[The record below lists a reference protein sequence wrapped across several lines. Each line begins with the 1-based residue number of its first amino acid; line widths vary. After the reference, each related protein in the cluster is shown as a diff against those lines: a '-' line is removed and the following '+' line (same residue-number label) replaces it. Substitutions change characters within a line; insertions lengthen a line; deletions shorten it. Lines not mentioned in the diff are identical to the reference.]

1 MTVTQKN
8 TYVGKSI
15 THESAHLH
23 VSGKAN
29 YVDDIPEI
37 EGTLYAGL
45 GLAEIAHGKII
56 NMDLSAVWQAEGVV
70 SVLTGTELLHNNC
83 GPVVADEPI
92 IATDTVSFFGQVIFV
107 VVAKTYQQAQ
117 QASRLAKVTYE
128 ALEPILTIEQAIARQ
143 SWILPPVQITAG
155 DANAKLA
162 VAPYRLQ
169 GIAQVGGQEHFYLE
183 GQICYAYPK
192 EEDMLQVLCSTQ
204 HPTEMQLLISEA
216 VGYGMHQV
224 SVEVRR
230 MGGGFGGKESQSA
243 QWACITAILSVKLK
257 RPVKLRLDRDTDMIV
272 TGKRHGFAYQ
282 WDVGFDEQGMILGL
296 YIQLASNC
304 GSSTDLSGPVNDRAI
319 CHVDN
324 GYYLD
329 AVTIDSLRCKTNTVS
344 NTAFRGFGGPQGMF
358 PIEYIMDD
366 IGYALDIDPL
376 IIRQR
381 NFYTAM
387 SEQAGIDFSA
397 ENIDEIAPRSKTPY
411 GTYVKDNILPDLVS
425 KLAEHCDYFTR
436 RETIKSFNEQSPIIK
451 KGLALTPVKFGIS
464 FNATLF
470 NQAGALVHI
479 YTDGTILVNHGGTEM
494 GQGLYSK
501 IRQIVADEFS
511 LDLSKIRLSATDTAK
526 VPNTSA
532 TAASSGTDL
541 NGKAA
546 QAACINIRN
555 RLQTFAAELA
565 NTKPSQ
571 VQFKDGYIYAS
582 GQSWQFAEFIKL
594 AYQARI
600 QLWDSGFYKTPDIH
614 WNPVLRY
621 GRPFFYFA
629 YGAAASEVAID
640 TLTGES
646 KVLRVDILHDVGNS
660 INPAID
666 IGQIEGGFI
675 QGMGWLTSEELY
687 WVPEGRKQ
695 GHLFTHAP
703 STYKIPTA
711 TDMPKIFNVNLYDNQ
726 NLENTI
732 HRSKAVGEPPFML
745 ALSVFSALRDAV
757 SASITTPILQN
768 GIKVKPFLS
777 APATPEAILQAIV
790 NAKQLVNSQ
799 TQLSNQSSKVYT
811 NQYDKWMD
819 RQACIMAHTE

>member
-1 MTVTQKN
+1 MNDMTVTQKN
-8 TYVGKSI
+8 TYVGRSI

-70 SVLTGTELLHNNC
+70 SVLTGIELLHNNC

-92 IATDTVSFFGQVIFV
+92 IATDMVSFFGQVIFV

-501 IRQIVADEFS
+501 IRQIVAHEFS

-799 TQLSNQSSKVYT
+799 THLSNLSNQ
-811 NQYDKWMD
+811 
-819 RQACIMAHTE
+819 

>member
-1 MTVTQKN
+1 MNEMTVTQKN

-811 NQYDKWMD
+811 NQYDK
-819 RQACIMAHTE
+819 

>member
-1 MTVTQKN
+1 MNDMTVTQKN

-143 SWILPPVQITAG
+143 SWILPPVQLTAG

-397 ENIDEIAPRSKTPY
+397 ENIDEIAPRSRTPY

-799 TQLSNQSSKVYT
+799 THLSNQ
-811 NQYDKWMD
+811 
-819 RQACIMAHTE
+819 

>member
-1 MTVTQKN
+1 M
-8 TYVGKSI
+8 
-15 THESAHLH
+15 
-23 VSGKAN
+23 
-29 YVDDIPEI
+29 DDIPEV

-70 SVLTGTELLHNNC
+70 TVLTGTELLHNNC

-143 SWILPPVQITAG
+143 SWILPPVQLTAG

-169 GIAQVGGQEHFYLE
+169 GMAQVGGQEHFYLE

-501 IRQIVADEFS
+501 IRQIVAHEFS

-757 SASITTPILQN
+757 SANITTPILQN

-811 NQYDKWMD
+811 NQYDK
-819 RQACIMAHTE
+819 

>member
-29 YVDDIPEI
+29 YVDDIPEV

-70 SVLTGTELLHNNC
+70 TVLTGAELLHNNC

-169 GIAQVGGQEHFYLE
+169 GMAQVGGQEHFYLE

-799 TQLSNQSSKVYT
+799 THLSNQ
-811 NQYDKWMD
+811 
-819 RQACIMAHTE
+819 

>member
-1 MTVTQKN
+1 MNEMTVTQKN

-29 YVDDIPEI
+29 YVDDIPEV

-70 SVLTGTELLHNNC
+70 TVLTGIELLHNNC

-143 SWILPPVQITAG
+143 SWILPPVQLTAG

-169 GIAQVGGQEHFYLE
+169 GMAQVGGQEHFYLE

-397 ENIDEIAPRSKTPY
+397 ENIDEIAPRSRTPY

-799 TQLSNQSSKVYT
+799 THLSNQ
-811 NQYDKWMD
+811 
-819 RQACIMAHTE
+819 

>member
-1 MTVTQKN
+1 MNEMTVTQKN

-29 YVDDIPEI
+29 YVDDIPEV

-143 SWILPPVQITAG
+143 SWILPPVQLTAG

-397 ENIDEIAPRSKTPY
+397 ENIDEIAPRSRTPY

-436 RETIKSFNEQSPIIK
+436 RETIKTFNEQSPIIK

-799 TQLSNQSSKVYT
+799 THLSNQ
-811 NQYDKWMD
+811 
-819 RQACIMAHTE
+819 

>member
-29 YVDDIPEI
+29 YVDDIPEV

-70 SVLTGTELLHNNC
+70 TVLTGAELLHNNC

-169 GIAQVGGQEHFYLE
+169 GMAQVGGQEHFYLE

-555 RLQTFAAELA
+555 RLKTFAAELA
-565 NTKPSQ
+565 NTKPNQ

-799 TQLSNQSSKVYT
+799 THLSNLSNQ
-811 NQYDKWMD
+811 
-819 RQACIMAHTE
+819 

>member
-29 YVDDIPEI
+29 YVDDIPEV

-143 SWILPPVQITAG
+143 SWILPPVQLTAG

-169 GIAQVGGQEHFYLE
+169 GMAQVGGQEHFYLE

-501 IRQIVADEFS
+501 IRQIVAHEFS

-799 TQLSNQSSKVYT
+799 THLSNQ
-811 NQYDKWMD
+811 
-819 RQACIMAHTE
+819 

>member
-1 MTVTQKN
+1 MNEMTVTQKN

-29 YVDDIPEI
+29 YVDDIPEV

-70 SVLTGTELLHNNC
+70 SVLTGIELLHNNC

-169 GIAQVGGQEHFYLE
+169 GMAQVGGQEHFYLE

-397 ENIDEIAPRSKTPY
+397 ENIDEIAPRSRTPY

-501 IRQIVADEFS
+501 IRQIVAHEFS

-555 RLQTFAAELA
+555 RLKTFAAELA
-565 NTKPSQ
+565 NTKPNQ

-711 TDMPKIFNVNLYDNQ
+711 TDMPKIFNVNLYGNQ

-777 APATPEAILQAIV
+777 APATPGYF
-790 NAKQLVNSQ
+790 NRRK
-799 TQLSNQSSKVYT
+799 
-811 NQYDKWMD
+811 
-819 RQACIMAHTE
+819 

>member
-451 KGLALTPVKFGIS
+451 KGLVLTPVKFGIS

-799 TQLSNQSSKVYT
+799 THLSNQ
-811 NQYDKWMD
+811 
-819 RQACIMAHTE
+819 

>member
-1 MTVTQKN
+1 MNDMTVTQKN

-29 YVDDIPEI
+29 YVDDIPEV

-70 SVLTGTELLHNNC
+70 TVLTGTELLHNNC

-169 GIAQVGGQEHFYLE
+169 GMAQVGGQEHFYLE

-501 IRQIVADEFS
+501 IRQIVAHEFS

-757 SASITTPILQN
+757 SANITTPILQN

-799 TQLSNQSSKVYT
+799 THLSNQ
-811 NQYDKWMD
+811 
-819 RQACIMAHTE
+819 

>member
-29 YVDDIPEI
+29 YVDDIPEV

-70 SVLTGTELLHNNC
+70 SVLTGIELLHNNC

-169 GIAQVGGQEHFYLE
+169 GMAQVGGQEHFYLE

-451 KGLALTPVKFGIS
+451 KGFALTPVKFGIS

-501 IRQIVADEFS
+501 IRQIVAHEFS

-565 NTKPSQ
+565 NTKPNQ

-745 ALSVFSALRDAV
+745 ALSVFSALREAV
-757 SASITTPILQN
+757 SANITTPILQN

-799 TQLSNQSSKVYT
+799 THLSNQ
-811 NQYDKWMD
+811 
-819 RQACIMAHTE
+819 

>member
-1 MTVTQKN
+1 MNEMTVTQKN

-29 YVDDIPEI
+29 YVDDIPEV

-70 SVLTGTELLHNNC
+70 SVLTGIELLHNNC

-143 SWILPPVQITAG
+143 SWILPPVQLTAG

-169 GIAQVGGQEHFYLE
+169 GMAQVGGQEHFYLE

-501 IRQIVADEFS
+501 IRQIVAHEFS

-555 RLQTFAAELA
+555 RLKTFAAELA
-565 NTKPSQ
+565 NTKPNQ

-757 SASITTPILQN
+757 SANITTPILQN

-811 NQYDKWMD
+811 NQYDK
-819 RQACIMAHTE
+819 

>member
-29 YVDDIPEI
+29 YVDDIPEV

-70 SVLTGTELLHNNC
+70 SVLTGIELLHNNC

-169 GIAQVGGQEHFYLE
+169 GMAQVGGQEHFYLE

-501 IRQIVADEFS
+501 IRQIVAHEFS

-555 RLQTFAAELA
+555 RLKTFAAELA
-565 NTKPSQ
+565 NTKPNQ

-711 TDMPKIFNVNLYDNQ
+711 TDMPKIFNVNLYGNQ

-757 SASITTPILQN
+757 SANITTPILQN

-799 TQLSNQSSKVYT
+799 THLSNQ
-811 NQYDKWMD
+811 
-819 RQACIMAHTE
+819 

>member
-1 MTVTQKN
+1 MNEMTVTQKN

-29 YVDDIPEI
+29 YVDDIPEV

-70 SVLTGTELLHNNC
+70 SVLTGIELLHNNC

-169 GIAQVGGQEHFYLE
+169 GMAQVGGQEHFYLE

-555 RLQTFAAELA
+555 RLKTFAAELA
-565 NTKPSQ
+565 NTKPNQ

-711 TDMPKIFNVNLYDNQ
+711 TDMPKIFNVNLYGNQ

-745 ALSVFSALRDAV
+745 ALSVFSALREAV
-757 SASITTPILQN
+757 SANITTPILQN

-799 TQLSNQSSKVYT
+799 THLSNLSNQ
-811 NQYDKWMD
+811 
-819 RQACIMAHTE
+819 

>member
-1 MTVTQKN
+1 MNEMTVTQKN

-29 YVDDIPEI
+29 YVDDIPEV

-70 SVLTGTELLHNNC
+70 SVLTGIELLHNNC

-169 GIAQVGGQEHFYLE
+169 GMAQVGGQEHFYLE

-501 IRQIVADEFS
+501 IRQIVAHEFS

-711 TDMPKIFNVNLYDNQ
+711 TDMPKIFNVNLYGNQ

-745 ALSVFSALRDAV
+745 ALSVFSALREAV
-757 SASITTPILQN
+757 SANITTPILQN

-799 TQLSNQSSKVYT
+799 THLSNQ
-811 NQYDKWMD
+811 
-819 RQACIMAHTE
+819 

>member
-1 MTVTQKN
+1 MNEMTVTQKN

-29 YVDDIPEI
+29 YVDDIPEV

-45 GLAEIAHGKII
+45 GLAEIANGKII

-70 SVLTGTELLHNNC
+70 SVLTGIELLHNNC

-143 SWILPPVQITAG
+143 SWILPPVQLTAG

-169 GIAQVGGQEHFYLE
+169 GMAQVGGQEHFYLE

-451 KGLALTPVKFGIS
+451 KGFALTPVKFGIS

-501 IRQIVADEFS
+501 IRQIVAHEFS

-757 SASITTPILQN
+757 SANITTPILQN

-799 TQLSNQSSKVYT
+799 THLSNQ
-811 NQYDKWMD
+811 
-819 RQACIMAHTE
+819 

>member
-1 MTVTQKN
+1 MNEMTVTQKN

-29 YVDDIPEI
+29 YVDDIPEV

-70 SVLTGTELLHNNC
+70 SVLTGIELLHNNC

-169 GIAQVGGQEHFYLE
+169 GMAQVGGQEHFYLE

-501 IRQIVADEFS
+501 IRQIVAHEFS

-555 RLQTFAAELA
+555 RLKTFAAELA
-565 NTKPSQ
+565 NTKPNQ

-799 TQLSNQSSKVYT
+799 THLSNQ
-811 NQYDKWMD
+811 
-819 RQACIMAHTE
+819 

>member
-1 MTVTQKN
+1 MNEMTVTQKN

-29 YVDDIPEI
+29 YVDDIPEV

-143 SWILPPVQITAG
+143 SWILPPVQLTAG

-169 GIAQVGGQEHFYLE
+169 GMAQVGGQEHFYLE

-555 RLQTFAAELA
+555 RLKTFAAELA

-799 TQLSNQSSKVYT
+799 THLSNQ
-811 NQYDKWMD
+811 
-819 RQACIMAHTE
+819 

>member
-8 TYVGKSI
+8 TYVGRSI

-799 TQLSNQSSKVYT
+799 THLSNQ
-811 NQYDKWMD
+811 
-819 RQACIMAHTE
+819 

>member
-29 YVDDIPEI
+29 YVDDIPEV

-70 SVLTGTELLHNNC
+70 SVLTGIELLHNNC

-169 GIAQVGGQEHFYLE
+169 GMAQVGGQEHFYLE

-501 IRQIVADEFS
+501 IRQIVAHEFS

-565 NTKPSQ
+565 NTKPNQ

-757 SASITTPILQN
+757 SANITTPILQN

-799 TQLSNQSSKVYT
+799 THLSNQ
-811 NQYDKWMD
+811 
-819 RQACIMAHTE
+819 

>member
-29 YVDDIPEI
+29 YVDDIPEV

-70 SVLTGTELLHNNC
+70 TVLTGAELLHNNC

-143 SWILPPVQITAG
+143 SWILPPVQLTAG

-555 RLQTFAAELA
+555 RLQTFAAKLA

-799 TQLSNQSSKVYT
+799 THLSNQ
-811 NQYDKWMD
+811 
-819 RQACIMAHTE
+819 

>member
-1 MTVTQKN
+1 MNEMTVTQKN

-29 YVDDIPEI
+29 YVDDIPEV

-70 SVLTGTELLHNNC
+70 SVLTGIELLHNNC

-555 RLQTFAAELA
+555 RLKTFAAELA
-565 NTKPSQ
+565 NTKPNQ

-711 TDMPKIFNVNLYDNQ
+711 TDMPKIFNVNLYGNQ

-745 ALSVFSALRDAV
+745 ALSVFSALREAV
-757 SASITTPILQN
+757 SANITTPILQN

-799 TQLSNQSSKVYT
+799 THLSNLSNQ
-811 NQYDKWMD
+811 
-819 RQACIMAHTE
+819 

>member
-1 MTVTQKN
+1 MNDMTVTQKN

-29 YVDDIPEI
+29 YVDDIPEV

-45 GLAEIAHGKII
+45 GLAEIANGKII

-70 SVLTGTELLHNNC
+70 SVLTGIELLHNNC

-169 GIAQVGGQEHFYLE
+169 GMAQVGGQEHFYLE

-397 ENIDEIAPRSKTPY
+397 ENIDEIAPRSRTPY

-501 IRQIVADEFS
+501 IRQIVAHEFS

-555 RLQTFAAELA
+555 RLKTFAAELA
-565 NTKPSQ
+565 NTKPNQ

-711 TDMPKIFNVNLYDNQ
+711 TDMPKIFNVNLYGNQ

-745 ALSVFSALRDAV
+745 ALSVFSALREAV
-757 SASITTPILQN
+757 SANITTPILQN

-799 TQLSNQSSKVYT
+799 THLSNLSNQ
-811 NQYDKWMD
+811 
-819 RQACIMAHTE
+819 

>member
-1 MTVTQKN
+1 MNEMTVTQKN

-29 YVDDIPEI
+29 YVDDIPEV

-70 SVLTGTELLHNNC
+70 SVLTGIELLHNNC

-169 GIAQVGGQEHFYLE
+169 GMAQVGGQEHFYLE

-501 IRQIVADEFS
+501 IRQIVAHEFS

-565 NTKPSQ
+565 NTKPNQ

-745 ALSVFSALRDAV
+745 ALSVFSALREAV
-757 SASITTPILQN
+757 SANITTPILQN

-799 TQLSNQSSKVYT
+799 THLSNLSNQ
-811 NQYDKWMD
+811 
-819 RQACIMAHTE
+819 

>member
-1 MTVTQKN
+1 MNDMTVTQKN

-29 YVDDIPEI
+29 YVDDIPEV

-45 GLAEIAHGKII
+45 GLAEIANGKII

-70 SVLTGTELLHNNC
+70 SVLTGIELLHNNC

-143 SWILPPVQITAG
+143 SWILPPVQLTAG

-169 GIAQVGGQEHFYLE
+169 GMAQVGGQEHFYLE

-501 IRQIVADEFS
+501 IRQIVAHEFS

-555 RLQTFAAELA
+555 RLKTFAAELA
-565 NTKPSQ
+565 NTKPNQ

-711 TDMPKIFNVNLYDNQ
+711 TDMPKIFNVNLYGNQ

-745 ALSVFSALRDAV
+745 ALSVFSALREAV
-757 SASITTPILQN
+757 SANITTPILQN

-799 TQLSNQSSKVYT
+799 THLSNLSNQ
-811 NQYDKWMD
+811 
-819 RQACIMAHTE
+819 

>member
-1 MTVTQKN
+1 MNEMTVTQKN

-29 YVDDIPEI
+29 YVDDIPEV

-70 SVLTGTELLHNNC
+70 SVLTGIELLHNNC

-143 SWILPPVQITAG
+143 SWILPPVQLTAG

-169 GIAQVGGQEHFYLE
+169 GMAQVGGQEHFYLE

-501 IRQIVADEFS
+501 IRQIVAHEFS

-757 SASITTPILQN
+757 SANITTPILQN

-811 NQYDKWMD
+811 NQYDK
-819 RQACIMAHTE
+819 

>member
-29 YVDDIPEI
+29 YVDDIPEV

-70 SVLTGTELLHNNC
+70 SVLTGIELLHNNC

-169 GIAQVGGQEHFYLE
+169 GMAQVGGQEHFYLE

-501 IRQIVADEFS
+501 IRQIVAHEFS

-555 RLQTFAAELA
+555 RLKTFAAELA

-711 TDMPKIFNVNLYDNQ
+711 TDMPKIFNVNLYGNQ

-745 ALSVFSALRDAV
+745 ALSVFSALREAV
-757 SASITTPILQN
+757 SANITTPILQN

-799 TQLSNQSSKVYT
+799 THLSNLSNQ
-811 NQYDKWMD
+811 
-819 RQACIMAHTE
+819 

>member
-1 MTVTQKN
+1 MNEMTVTQKN

-29 YVDDIPEI
+29 YVDDIPEV

-70 SVLTGTELLHNNC
+70 TVLTGTELLHNNC

-143 SWILPPVQITAG
+143 SWILPPVQLTAG

-169 GIAQVGGQEHFYLE
+169 GMAQVGGQEHFYLE

-397 ENIDEIAPRSKTPY
+397 ENIDEIAPRSRTPY

-799 TQLSNQSSKVYT
+799 THLSNQ
-811 NQYDKWMD
+811 
-819 RQACIMAHTE
+819 

>member
-1 MTVTQKN
+1 MNEMTVTQKN

-29 YVDDIPEI
+29 YVDDIPEV

-70 SVLTGTELLHNNC
+70 SVLTGIELLHNNC

-169 GIAQVGGQEHFYLE
+169 GMAQVGGQEHFYLE

-397 ENIDEIAPRSKTPY
+397 ENIDEIAPRSRTPY

-501 IRQIVADEFS
+501 IRQIVAHEFS

-757 SASITTPILQN
+757 SANITTPILQN

-799 TQLSNQSSKVYT
+799 THLSNQ
-811 NQYDKWMD
+811 
-819 RQACIMAHTE
+819 

>member
-1 MTVTQKN
+1 MNEMTVTQKN

-29 YVDDIPEI
+29 YVDDIPEV

-45 GLAEIAHGKII
+45 GLAEIANGKII

-70 SVLTGTELLHNNC
+70 TVLTGTELLHNNC

-143 SWILPPVQITAG
+143 SWILPPVQLTAG

-169 GIAQVGGQEHFYLE
+169 GMAQVGGQEHFYLE

-436 RETIKSFNEQSPIIK
+436 R
-451 KGLALTPVKFGIS
+451 
-464 FNATLF
+464 
-470 NQAGALVHI
+470 
-479 YTDGTILVNHGGTEM
+479 
-494 GQGLYSK
+494 
-501 IRQIVADEFS
+501 
-511 LDLSKIRLSATDTAK
+511 
-526 VPNTSA
+526 
-532 TAASSGTDL
+532 SS
-541 NGKAA
+541 
-546 QAACINIRN
+546 
-555 RLQTFAAELA
+555 
-565 NTKPSQ
+565 S
-571 VQFKDGYIYAS
+571 
-582 GQSWQFAEFIKL
+582 
-594 AYQARI
+594 
-600 QLWDSGFYKTPDIH
+600 
-614 WNPVLRY
+614 
-621 GRPFFYFA
+621 
-629 YGAAASEVAID
+629 
-640 TLTGES
+640 
-646 KVLRVDILHDVGNS
+646 
-660 INPAID
+660 
-666 IGQIEGGFI
+666 
-675 QGMGWLTSEELY
+675 
-687 WVPEGRKQ
+687 
-695 GHLFTHAP
+695 
-703 STYKIPTA
+703 
-711 TDMPKIFNVNLYDNQ
+711 
-726 NLENTI
+726 
-732 HRSKAVGEPPFML
+732 
-745 ALSVFSALRDAV
+745 
-757 SASITTPILQN
+757 
-768 GIKVKPFLS
+768 
-777 APATPEAILQAIV
+777 
-790 NAKQLVNSQ
+790 
-799 TQLSNQSSKVYT
+799 
-811 NQYDKWMD
+811 
-819 RQACIMAHTE
+819 

>member
-1 MTVTQKN
+1 MNDMTVTQKN

-143 SWILPPVQITAG
+143 SWILPPVQITEG

-799 TQLSNQSSKVYT
+799 THLSNQ
-811 NQYDKWMD
+811 
-819 RQACIMAHTE
+819 

>member
-1 MTVTQKN
+1 MNDMTVTQKN

-29 YVDDIPEI
+29 YVDDIPEV

-143 SWILPPVQITAG
+143 SWILPPVQLTAG

-169 GIAQVGGQEHFYLE
+169 GMAQVGGQEHFYLE

-397 ENIDEIAPRSKTPY
+397 ENIDEIAPRSRTPY

-799 TQLSNQSSKVYT
+799 THLSNQ
-811 NQYDKWMD
+811 
-819 RQACIMAHTE
+819 

>member
-1 MTVTQKN
+1 MNEMTVTQKN

-92 IATDTVSFFGQVIFV
+92 IATDMVSFFGQVIFV

-169 GIAQVGGQEHFYLE
+169 GMAQVGGQEHFYLE

-501 IRQIVADEFS
+501 IRQIVAHEFS

-799 TQLSNQSSKVYT
+799 THLSNQ
-811 NQYDKWMD
+811 
-819 RQACIMAHTE
+819 

>member
-1 MTVTQKN
+1 MNEMTVTQKN

-29 YVDDIPEI
+29 YVDDIPEV

-143 SWILPPVQITAG
+143 SWILPPVQLTAG

-169 GIAQVGGQEHFYLE
+169 GMAQVGGQEHFYLE

-304 GSSTDLSGPVNDRAI
+304 GSSTDLSGSVNDRAI

-501 IRQIVADEFS
+501 IRQIVAHEFS

-555 RLQTFAAELA
+555 RLKTFAAELA
-565 NTKPSQ
+565 NTKPNQ

-711 TDMPKIFNVNLYDNQ
+711 TDMPKIFNVNLYGNQ

-745 ALSVFSALRDAV
+745 ALSVFSALREAV
-757 SASITTPILQN
+757 SANITTPILQN

-799 TQLSNQSSKVYT
+799 THLSNLSNQ
-811 NQYDKWMD
+811 
-819 RQACIMAHTE
+819 

>member
-1 MTVTQKN
+1 MNEKTVTQKN

-29 YVDDIPEI
+29 YVDDIAEV

-143 SWILPPVQITAG
+143 SWILPPVQLTAG

-169 GIAQVGGQEHFYLE
+169 GMAQVGGQEHFYLE

-358 PIEYIMDD
+358 PIEYLMDD

-397 ENIDEIAPRSKTPY
+397 ENIDEIAPRSRTPY

-436 RETIKSFNEQSPIIK
+436 RETIKTFNEQSPIIK

-501 IRQIVADEFS
+501 IRQIVAHEFS

-757 SASITTPILQN
+757 SANITTPILQN

-799 TQLSNQSSKVYT
+799 THLSNQ
-811 NQYDKWMD
+811 
-819 RQACIMAHTE
+819 

>member
-8 TYVGKSI
+8 TYVGRSI

-29 YVDDIPEI
+29 YVDDIPEV

-92 IATDTVSFFGQVIFV
+92 IATDMISFFGQVIFV

-143 SWILPPVQITAG
+143 SWILPPVQLTAG

-799 TQLSNQSSKVYT
+799 THLSNQ
-811 NQYDKWMD
+811 
-819 RQACIMAHTE
+819 

>member
-29 YVDDIPEI
+29 YVDDIPEV

-555 RLQTFAAELA
+555 RLKTFAAELA
-565 NTKPSQ
+565 NTKPNQ

-711 TDMPKIFNVNLYDNQ
+711 TDMPKIFNVNLYGNQ

-757 SASITTPILQN
+757 SANITTPILQN

-799 TQLSNQSSKVYT
+799 THLSNLSNQ
-811 NQYDKWMD
+811 
-819 RQACIMAHTE
+819 